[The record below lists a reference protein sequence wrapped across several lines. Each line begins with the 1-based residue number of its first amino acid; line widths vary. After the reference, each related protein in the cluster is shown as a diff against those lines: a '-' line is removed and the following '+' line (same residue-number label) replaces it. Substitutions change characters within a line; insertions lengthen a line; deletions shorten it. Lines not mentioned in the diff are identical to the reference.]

1 MIPTTWL
8 PTRARAWREVARRIA
23 HEIKNPL
30 TPIQLNTQRI
40 RRKYLEEIDDDIHPY
55 LEAARSAALAHEIKA
70 TGYQH
75 QYDRITPVFS
85 DGKYFALT
93 FRAWGDFMAAVWS
106 EAEDRDY
113 SYMDFYM

>member
-1 MIPTTWL
+1 MTDIHVISWDKTEIPEDGEEMGWWGGFFSAGMRWTD
-8 PTRARAWREVARRIA
+8 
-23 HEIKNPL
+23 
-30 TPIQLNTQRI
+30 
-40 RRKYLEEIDDDIHPY
+40 YLEEIDADIHPY

-106 EAEDRDY
+106 EAEDRNY